1 MLVSFDILGH
11 PAFLGFAFR
20 VSNMEST
27 LSFRRDGVI
36 LACLHL
42 FGLSYFVLFLTS
54 FLLFRFPA
62 QADTISRTQGVIFY
76 CGGAILWS
84 LCSLVYRVIW
94 IIHGNDARS
103 RQKLEFVGILLLI
116 YTSAIP
122 LVVLQSAIHI
132 YSRSVCLLCLTIAMT
147 QAIAEI
153 ITVDGLDSDRA
164 FRRRCL
170 WLGLL
175 ALMPATYILLHPA
188 AGSLSLALGLV
199 RLAVFN
205 VLGALLH
212 LAGLPERC
220 RLVGSWRPSLDL
232 MHLTVILNHVLYAQD
247 VVNAL

>member
-1 MLVSFDILGH
+1 
-11 PAFLGFAFR
+11 
-20 VSNMEST
+20 MEST

-62 QADTISRTQGVIFY
+62 QVDAIGRTQGVVFY

-84 LCSLVYRVIW
+84 LCSLVHRLIW
-94 IIHGNDARS
+94 IIYGNDARS
-103 RQKLEFVGILLLI
+103 RQKLEFVGTLLLI

-132 YSRSVCLLCLTIAMT
+132 YSRSVCLLCLTIAMA

-153 ITVDGLDSDRA
+153 ITVDGLDNDRA
-164 FRRRCL
+164 FRCRYL

-175 ALMPATYILLHPA
+175 ALMPATYILLYPA
-188 AGSLSLALGLV
+188 ASLLSLAFGLV

-205 VLGALLH
+205 VLGALLY
-212 LAGLPERC
+212 LAGLLERC
-220 RLVGSWRPSLDL
+220 RLVGNWRPSLYLIYL
-232 MHLTVILNHVLYAQD
+232 MVIVNHVLYA
-247 VVNAL
+247 